1 MEAQP
6 GFQRDFSRWPLANA
20 ATALHHLRGRIPPV
34 SGGAYVSTSAQPI
47 PWYREITRDQ
57 WRSLIAAKLG
67 WMLDAM
73 DFLLYVMAIGRL
85 KSAFGFDDATAG
97 LLGTVT
103 LLTSAAGGIAFGVIA
118 DRIGRARALVTTILI
133 FSLCSLGAA
142 TSQSVLQLMAWRVLL
157 GIGMGGEWASGAV
170 LVSESWPSAHRTKA
184 IGIMQSGW
192 ALGYILAALLAAL
205 ILDVLPL
212 GTSAWRWLFVAGVL
226 PALVTLWIRRRVP
239 EPPAWTQRAATQA
252 RAPNPFGALFSRAL
266 RTRTILATL
275 LSACVQFANW
285 GLFFWLPSFL
295 ATPIERGGA
304 GMSIVRSA
312 GWIIPTQLGAYAG
325 YLSFG
330 FIADRLGRRRTFIL
344 YVLVAAVLVP
354 IYGQMA
360 RSPGVLLALGP
371 LLGFV
376 GYGYFSLF
384 GSFLAELF
392 PTAIRATGQGL
403 TYNLGRGL
411 GALAPYTIGYLATLP
426 RVGIG
431 SALALTSAFFLLGAL
446 LIMAFPE
453 RSGVTLES

>member
-1 MEAQP
+1 MTAP
-6 GFQRDFSRWPLANA
+6 FA
-20 ATALHHLRGRIPPV
+20 APA
-34 SGGAYVSTSAQPI
+34 I
-47 PWYREITRDQ
+47 PWYKTITGDQ
-57 WRSLIAAKLG
+57 WRVLWAAKLG

-73 DFLLYVMAIGRL
+73 DFLLYVMAIGKL
-85 KSAFGFDDATAG
+85 KAAFGFDDATAG

-103 LLTSAAGGIAFGVIA
+103 LLTSAGGGILFGVVA
-118 DRIGRARALVTTILI
+118 DRMGRARALILTILI

-142 TSQSVLQLMAWRVLL
+142 TSQTVWQLMGWRILL
-157 GIGMGGEWASGAV
+157 GVGMGGEWASGAV
-170 LVSESWPSAHRTKA
+170 LVSESWPPQHRTKA
-184 IGIMQSGW
+184 VSIMQSGW
-192 ALGYILAALLAAL
+192 ALGYILAAIVSA
-205 ILDVLPL
+205 IVLDVLPL
-212 GTSAWRWLFVAGVL
+212 GESAWRWLFVVGVA

-239 EPPAWTQRAATQA
+239 EPNAWLARTETQRATS
-252 RAPNPFGALFSRAL
+252 NPFATLFGATL
-266 RTRTILATL
+266 RRRTILATL
-275 LSACVQFANW
+275 LSAAVQFANW

-295 ATPIERGGA
+295 AAPIENGGA

-312 GWIIPTQLGAYAG
+312 GWIIPTQIGAYIG

-330 FIADRLGRRRTFIL
+330 FIADRFGRRRTFIV
-344 YVLVAAVLVP
+344 YVLTAAVLVP

-392 PTAIRATGQGL
+392 PTAVRATGQGL

-431 SALALTSAFFLLGAL
+431 SALALTSAFFVAGAVL
-446 LIMAFPE
+446 SLMFPE
-453 RSGVTLES
+453 RSGKALEA